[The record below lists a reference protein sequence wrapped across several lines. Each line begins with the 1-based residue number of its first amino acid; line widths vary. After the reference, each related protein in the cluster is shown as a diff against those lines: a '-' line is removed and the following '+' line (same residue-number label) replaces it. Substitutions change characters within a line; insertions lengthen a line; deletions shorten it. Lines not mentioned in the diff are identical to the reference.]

1 LKDIAAMTRTSPMR
15 TALATIALMGA
26 ATSVPAWADES
37 APPVVHRTAS
47 VDGLSIFYR
56 EAGPPDAPAVLL
68 LHGFPSSSFMYR
80 DLMRPLARRY
90 RVIAPDYPGFGQSA
104 FPPASRYSYTFE
116 QLARTMDR
124 FTEVVGARRY
134 ALYIQD
140 YGAPIGLR
148 MALAYPER
156 VTALI
161 VQNGNAY
168 AEGLSSGW
176 DPLRAYWQAP
186 TPRNRE
192 GLRGWLTAEGIRQQY
207 VAGVPEHL
215 LERFSPDTWTLDWS
229 LLQRPGN
236 IDVQLDLFGDYQH
249 NVALYPRFQQ
259 MFRERQFPTLIV
271 WGRHDVFFTIAGAQA
286 YRRDLPKAELHLL
299 DAGHFALETHAAD
312 IAAAMLEF
320 LARQ

>member
-1 LKDIAAMTRTSPMR
+1 MRRTSLLAV
-15 TALATIALMGA
+15 TALALFGA
-26 ATSVPAWADES
+26 AAHADDS
-37 APPVVHRTAS
+37 APPVAHRRAS

-80 DLMRPLARRY
+80 NLMPSLARRY
-90 RVIAPDYPGFGQSA
+90 RVIAPDYPGFGQSD
-104 FPPASRYSYTFE
+104 FPAASAYSYTFE
-116 QLARTMDR
+116 QLARTMQR
-124 FTEVVGARRY
+124 FTEIVGVQRY

-148 MALAYPER
+148 MALANPER

-176 DPLRAYWQAP
+176 DPLRAYWQSP
-186 TPRNRE
+186 TQGNRE

-207 VAGVPEHL
+207 VAGVPENL

-249 NVALYPRFQQ
+249 NVTLYPRFQQ
-259 MFRERQFPTLIV
+259 LFRERQFPTLIV
-271 WGRHDVFFTIAGAQA
+271 WGRHDAFFTLAGARA
-286 YRRDLPKAELHLL
+286 YLRDLPNAQLLLL
-299 DAGHFALETHAAD
+299 DAGHFALETHGGD
-312 IAAAMLEF
+312 IARAMLEF
-320 LARQ
+320 LPRAATR

>member
-1 LKDIAAMTRTSPMR
+1 MDAVMTRTPLLALTVLASFAGAVHAGSVHAGD
-15 TALATIALMGA
+15 TAPTVA
-26 ATSVPAWADES
+26 
-37 APPVVHRTAS
+37 HRRVS

-80 DLMRPLARRY
+80 ELLPSIARGY
-90 RVIAPDYPGFGQSA
+90 RVIAPDYPGFGQSE
-104 FPPASRYSYTFE
+104 FPPAQRYSYTFE
-116 QLARTMDR
+116 QLARTMQR
-124 FTEVVGARRY
+124 FTEIVGARRY

-148 MALAYPER
+148 MALAHPER

-168 AEGLSSGW
+168 AEGLSAGW
-176 DPLRAYWQAP
+176 DPLRAYWQEP

-207 VAGVPEHL
+207 VAGMPAHL
-215 LERFSPDTWTLDWS
+215 IERFSPDTWTLDWS

-236 IDVQLDLFGDYQH
+236 IDMQLDLFGDYQH
-249 NVALYPRFQQ
+249 NVALYPRIQQ
-259 MFRERQFPTLIV
+259 MFREQQFPTLIV
-271 WGRHDVFFTIAGAQA
+271 WGRHDVFFTPAGAQA
-286 YRRDLPKAELHLL
+286 YRRDLPDAHLRLL
-299 DAGHFALETHAAD
+299 DAGHFALETHAVQ
-312 IAAAMLEF
+312 IAAAILEF
-320 LARQ
+320 LPRARMR

>member
-1 LKDIAAMTRTSPMR
+1 MTRTSPMR
-15 TALATIALMGA
+15 IALAAMTLLGATMGVA
-26 ATSVPAWADES
+26 ARADEA
-37 APPVVHRTAS
+37 APPVAHRTVS

-80 DLMRPLARRY
+80 NLMQP
-90 RVIAPDYPGFGQSA
+90 
-104 FPPASRYSYTFE
+104 
-116 QLARTMDR
+116 LARTMDR

-148 MALAYPER
+148 MALAHPQR

-168 AEGLSSGW
+168 AEGLSSGL
-176 DPLRAYWQAP
+176 DPLRAYWQSP
-186 TPRNRE
+186 TSPNRE

-215 LERFSPDTWTLDWS
+215 VERFSPDTWTLDWS

-249 NVALYPRFQQ
+249 NIALYPRFQQ

-286 YRRDLPKAELHLL
+286 YRRDLPNADLHLL
-299 DAGHFALETHAAD
+299 DTGHFALETHAAD

>member
-1 LKDIAAMTRTSPMR
+1 MRRASLAALGMIAVC
-15 TALATIALMGA
+15 A
-26 ATSVPAWADES
+26 ATARADEA
-37 APPVVHRTAS
+37 APLVVHRTVN
-47 VDGLSIFYR
+47 VDGVSIFYR

-80 DLMRPLARRY
+80 NLMPPLARRY
-90 RVIAPDYPGFGQSA
+90 RVIAPDYPGFGQSE
-104 FPPASRYSYTFE
+104 FPPASRYPYTFE
-116 QLARTMDR
+116 RLARTMQR
-124 FTEVVGARRY
+124 FTESVGLPRY

-148 MALAYPER
+148 MALAHPER

-168 AEGLSSGW
+168 AEGLSVGW
-176 DPLRAYWQAP
+176 DPLRAYWQEP
-186 TPRNRE
+186 TQRNRE
-192 GLRGWLTAEGIRQQY
+192 GLRGWLTADGIRQQY
-207 VAGVPEHL
+207 VAGVPASL

-249 NVALYPRFQQ
+249 NVALYPQFQQ

-271 WGRHDVFFTIAGAQA
+271 WGRHDVFFTLAGAQA
-286 YRRDLPKAELHLL
+286 YQRDLPQAELHLL
-299 DAGHFALETHAAD
+299 DAGHFALETHATE
-312 IAAAMLEF
+312 IATTMLQF
-320 LARQ
+320 LARTPPR